1 MIACYLPSARALV
14 SLALTAVLLLST
26 TGTVYALTSAPR
38 TEVTVSVG
46 AVPMAADLVCPKKRV
61 SAKGPSKV
69 AKASSEALELPSEEE
84 VADALAE
91 VSAQSSGA
99 TQRAMQPA
107 LPHAAMDQPLRVAIW
122 GDSHLAAG
130 FFTDELVSLL
140 GVQANRLRSVF
151 LPGNIGRPGVRL
163 PYRKACVSDG
173 WRYEPAYSSA
183 AAAIMPGP
191 GLVNLVAEEAGAS
204 LAIDVRDRA
213 GTAVSSRVRVLYHQ
227 TAVPI
232 RLGLSVDGALEQELV
247 LSGYEG
253 PGVVVIQ
260 ADEPLSVIR
269 LRVIE
274 GSWVFQGIEAGW
286 DAAAALQ
293 MDVFGFP
300 GATVAG
306 WRRAQLPYLS
316 SWFNDRHYDLVM
328 LMFGTNEGNVPAF
341 DPRVY
346 RDSLDQAVS
355 NFRQVFPD
363 SACILIGPGD
373 RGARVPHRR
382 KVRRGMKRLSSPI
395 ADPLTFSR
403 VHERISDSQ
412 RAVASSHGCLFFSLQ
427 DSMGGPGSVYR
438 WVRTNPPLM
447 AYDLTHFTPAGYREL
462 ARRFASAMHWDAN
475 LLVPTP

>member
-1 MIACYLPSARALV
+1 MIACYLPSARALA

-130 FFTDELVSLL
+130 FFTDELASLL

-373 RGARVPHRR
+373 RGARVLHRR

>member
-1 MIACYLPSARALV
+1 
-14 SLALTAVLLLST
+14 
-26 TGTVYALTSAPR
+26 
-38 TEVTVSVG
+38 
-46 AVPMAADLVCPKKRV
+46 
-61 SAKGPSKV
+61 
-69 AKASSEALELPSEEE
+69 
-84 VADALAE
+84 
-91 VSAQSSGA
+91 
-99 TQRAMQPA
+99 MQPA
-107 LPHAAMDQPLRVAIW
+107 LPHALMGQPLRVAIW

-130 FFTDELVSLL
+130 FFTDELISLL
-140 GVQANRLRSVF
+140 GVQADHLRSVF

-173 WRYEPAYSSA
+173 WRYESAYASA
-183 AAAIMPGP
+183 AAAIIPGP
-191 GLVNLVAEEAGAS
+191 GLVNLLAEQAGAS

-213 GTAVSSRVRVLYHQ
+213 GTPVTSRVRILYHQ
-227 TAVPI
+227 TVAPI
-232 RLGLSVDGALEQELV
+232 RLGLSVDGAVEQELV
-247 LSGYEG
+247 LSGHEG
-253 PGVVVIQ
+253 SGVVVIQ
-260 ADEPLSVIR
+260 GDQPLSVIR

-274 GSWVFQGIEAGW
+274 GPWVFQGLEAAW

-316 SWFNDRHYDLVM
+316 SWFSDRHYDLVM
-328 LMFGTNEGNVPAF
+328 LMFGTNEGNVAGF

-346 RDSLDQAVS
+346 RDGLDQAVS
-355 NFRQVFPD
+355 NLREVFPD

-382 KVRRGMKRLSSPI
+382 KVRRGIKRLASPA
-395 ADPLTFSR
+395 ADPLKFSR

-412 RAVASSHGCLFFSLQ
+412 SAVASAHGCLFFSLQ
-427 DSMGGPGSVYR
+427 DAMGGPGSVYR
-438 WVRTNPPLM
+438 WVRMSPPLM